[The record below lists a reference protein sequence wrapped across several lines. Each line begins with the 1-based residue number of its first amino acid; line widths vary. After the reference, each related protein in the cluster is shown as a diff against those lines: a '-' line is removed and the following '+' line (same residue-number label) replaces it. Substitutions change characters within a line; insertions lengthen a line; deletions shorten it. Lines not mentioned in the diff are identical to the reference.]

1 LSKLAAFRALS
12 GDDRWLLLEACVAS
26 VQARLALY
34 FVSVK
39 RLRGWAVRPGRGS
52 RPVERI
58 VWAVGA
64 AARRTPAATC
74 LSSALALQ
82 RVLCAHGH
90 HSELHIGVSRAGG
103 VFAAHAWV
111 EREGRVLVGDS
122 ELDTYVRLMSW
133 PAGESPAGAIESGNR
148 QS

>member
-1 LSKLAAFRALS
+1 MRKLAAFRALS
-12 GDDRWLLLEACVAS
+12 GEDRWLLLEAWVAS
-26 VQARLALY
+26 AQARLALY
-34 FVSVK
+34 VVSIK
-39 RLRGWAVRPGRGS
+39 HLRGWAVRPGRGS

-64 AARRTPAATC
+64 ATRRTPAATC

-90 HSELHIGVSRAGG
+90 HSELHIGVSRAAG

-111 EREGRVLVGDS
+111 EREGRVLVGES
-122 ELDTYVRLMSW
+122 ELDTYVRLVSW
-133 PAGESPAGAIESGNR
+133 PAGETPADTVENGIR

>member
-1 LSKLAAFRALS
+1 
-12 GDDRWLLLEACVAS
+12 LLEACVAS
-26 VQARLALY
+26 ALARLALY
-34 FVSVK
+34 FVSFK
-39 RLRGWAVRPGRGS
+39 RLHGWVVRPGRGS

-64 AARRTPAATC
+64 ATRRTPAATC

-90 HSELHIGVSRAGG
+90 HSELLIGVSRAGG
-103 VFAAHAWV
+103 VFAAHAWI
-111 EREGRVLVGDS
+111 EREGRVLVADS

-133 PAGESPAGAIESGNR
+133 PAVEPLAGTVESGIR
-148 QS
+148 